1 MCAESKV
8 FDVLLKAEASDAR
21 CCLNIAMKASALS
34 FSSSLDI
41 LSADFESSIGS
52 GSASSSGSGS
62 GSDSFS
68 IAASFTASETVELI
82 GVLFRVCG
90 GEFEF
95 GRVEVKR
102 IANSKRLRAR
112 KTRTRHCS
120 TKDTT
125 TARSRHAI
133 NAAVPAANQTA
144 WT

>member
-41 LSADFESSIGS
+41 SADFKSSIRS

-68 IAASFTASETVELI
+68 IAASFAASETVELI